1 MRVIGHGNAADFVRE
16 GRGGGGEGSSSGP
29 GLSLFNP
36 KIKINA
42 KKGAG
47 SCFLRVQA
55 GDGRCVCVFYA
66 VGFSQCVIAGS
77 EAHEAI

>member
-1 MRVIGHGNAADFVRE
+1 MATRQTLCV
-16 GRGGGGEGSSSGP
+16 RGGAKGGVAGEGSSSGP

-47 SCFLRVQA
+47 SYSMRVQA
-55 GDGRCVCVFYA
+55 GGGRCVCVFYA
-66 VGFSQCVIAGS
+66 VGLSQCVIAGS